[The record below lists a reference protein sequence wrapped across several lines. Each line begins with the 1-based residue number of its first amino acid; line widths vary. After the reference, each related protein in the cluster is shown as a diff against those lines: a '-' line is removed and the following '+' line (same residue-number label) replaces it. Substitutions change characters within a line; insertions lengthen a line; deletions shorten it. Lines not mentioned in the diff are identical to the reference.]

1 MMEDDFRSGE
11 KRDRGSDRR
20 RRRLSIVLHERRSG
34 FDRRLSVE
42 VGAVSA
48 GYEGFLR
55 GIRDR
60 PGTIWVM
67 LVGINALNLADYL
80 LTLNV
85 LANGGGE
92 ANPLMASLFDAGPVY
107 AGLFK
112 FIAILAVT
120 FVLWHYRRF
129 RPALQATLL
138 VLTAFTVL
146 FIYHMVGLTVIV

>member
-1 MMEDDFRSGE
+1 MDEDFRSEAKNG
-11 KRDRGSDRR
+11 RGSDRR
-20 RRRLSIVLHERRSG
+20 QRRMSIVLHERRTG
-34 FDRRLSVE
+34 FDRRVSVDSG
-42 VGAVSA
+42 VVSA
-48 GYEGFLR
+48 GFEGLLR

-67 LVGINALNLADYL
+67 LVAINALNLTDYA

-92 ANPLMASLFDAGPVY
+92 ANPLMASLFHANPVY

-112 FIAILAVT
+112 FIAVLAVT

-138 VLTAFTVL
+138 VLIAFAVL
-146 FIYHMVGLTVIV
+146 FMYHMVGLALFT